1 MSAKMKKTKM
11 SVRNIRAIC
20 WKQVK
25 DTFKNKAIF
34 IQFVMF
40 PFMAFLMENA
50 VIMDD
55 MPKHF
60 FVRLFSSMYIGM
72 APLVA
77 MSAVLAEEKEE
88 GTLKMLMMSDVKP
101 TEYLLGVG
109 GYIWALCMAG
119 ACAFAA
125 LGEYHGEE
133 LLAFLTIMASGI
145 IASLLIG
152 AAIGTWSKNQ
162 MMATSLCVPVMM
174 IFSFLPMLSM
184 FNETIRKIARVAYSE
199 QINIVI
205 NRLGEE
211 GKAIKSENVVII
223 LINITIGAICFG
235 WTYRKGGLDS

>member
-1 MSAKMKKTKM
+1 M
-11 SVRNIRAIC
+11 SVRNIGAVC

-40 PFMAFLMENA
+40 PLMAFLMENA

-60 FVRLFSSMYIGM
+60 FVKLFSSMYIGM

-101 TEYLLGVG
+101 IEYLLGVG
-109 GYIWALCMAG
+109 GYIWAICMAG
-119 ACAFAA
+119 TFALGA
-125 LGEYHGEE
+125 LGEYQGEE
-133 LLAFLTIMASGI
+133 LVAFLSIMAIGI

-174 IFSFLPMLSM
+174 VFSFLPMLSM
-184 FNETIRKIARVAYSE
+184 FNETIRKMARVAYSE
-199 QINIVI
+199 QISIVI

-211 GKAIKSENVVII
+211 GQYIKSESIVII
-223 LINITIGAICFG
+223 LINIAIAATLFG
-235 WTYRKGGLDS
+235 WTYRKGGLSS

>member
-1 MSAKMKKTKM
+1 MGTTIRKTKI
-11 SVRNIRAIC
+11 SVRNIGAVC

-40 PFMAFLMENA
+40 PLMAFLMENA

-60 FVRLFSSMYIGM
+60 FVKLFSSMYIGM

-101 TEYLLGVG
+101 IEYLLGVG
-109 GYIWALCMAG
+109 GYIWAICMTG
-119 ACAFAA
+119 TFALGA
-125 LGEYHGEE
+125 LGEYQGEE
-133 LLAFLTIMASGI
+133 LVAFLSIMAIGI

-174 IFSFLPMLSM
+174 VFSFLPMLSM
-184 FNETIRKIARVAYSE
+184 FNETIRKMARVAYSE
-199 QINIVI
+199 QISIVI

-211 GKAIKSENVVII
+211 GQYIKSESIVII
-223 LINITIGAICFG
+223 LINIAIAATLFG
-235 WTYRKGGLDS
+235 WTYRKGGLSS